1 MKNKIVYWIAT
12 GLVSLM
18 MLFSAYAYFTD
29 PNVSAGFVAMGFKDF
44 FRIELGIAKILGAI
58 VLLLPFVPKVVKE
71 WAYAG
76 FGITFISAFIA
87 HSANGDPV
95 SALVM
100 PVVAFALLAVSRIFQ
115 TKIH

>member
-1 MKNKIVYWIAT
+1 MKNKIIYWVAT

-29 PNVSAGFVAMGFKDF
+29 PNVSAGFTAMGFKDF
-44 FRIELGIAKILGAI
+44 FRIELGVAKILGAF
-58 VLLLPFVPKVVKE
+58 VLLIPAAPQLIKE

-87 HSANGDPV
+87 HAANADPA
-95 SALVM
+95 SSMVM
-100 PVVAFALLAVSRIFQ
+100 PLVALAMLATSRVFLS
-115 TKIH
+115 KIG